1 MASIRHK
8 IYPDFE
14 KVISLQKIITI
25 GKCFLINNIFK
36 QFIVNPQSQY
46 MHINAMG
53 VIHSFMENNK
63 KNIKIP
69 VVSTQIQMISS
80 SIPLLSSDWQCLIWV
95 SKCLVCCKTGKTDIP
110 CYSVWGTWNTLNLLA
125 HSLRFTTFL

>member
-14 KVISLQKIITI
+14 KVISLQKIIKI

-69 VVSTQIQMISS
+69 VVSMQIQMISS
-80 SIPLLSSDWQCLIWV
+80 SISLLSSD
-95 SKCLVCCKTGKTDIP
+95 
-110 CYSVWGTWNTLNLLA
+110 
-125 HSLRFTTFL
+125 